1 MPGVAASGAT
11 PPAGLSVRGHYVV
24 WPQLGSLYE
33 SNKRLVG
40 TADES
45 TRSKE
50 AARDQAVLGRALR
63 ALRKRSGMTQEE
75 LAAKAGTMGYYIS
88 LIENG
93 HRGLRWHM
101 VMRLLRAM
109 DIGPAEF
116 GAEVER
122 HQSSH

>member
-1 MPGVAASGAT
+1 
-11 PPAGLSVRGHYVV
+11 
-24 WPQLGSLYE
+24 
-33 SNKRLVG
+33 VG
-40 TADES
+40 EADEPTGS
-45 TRSKE
+45 EE
-50 AARDQAVLGRALR
+50 ARRDQLVLGRTLR

-109 DIGPAEF
+109 DVGPGEF

-122 HQSSH
+122 HLSSE